1 MGKAAKA
8 HRAKVEKRNR
18 RIGQEKYKM
27 QNSLNKLMEMMAK
40 QKDAEE
46 TEKNL
51 NISVG
56 GSEVPF
62 SVIEEDDLNTIVEFK
77 ENNQEMFD
85 VEKDN
90 GSV

>member
-62 SVIEEDDLNTIVEFK
+62 SVVEEDDLNTIVEFK

>member
-1 MGKAAKA
+1 
-8 HRAKVEKRNR
+8 
-18 RIGQEKYKM
+18 M

-62 SVIEEDDLNTIVEFK
+62 SVVEEDDLNTIVEFK

>member
-18 RIGQEKYKM
+18 KLAAEKYKM

-62 SVIEEDDLNTIVEFK
+62 SVVEEDDLNTIVEFK